1 MPLVNRVMEEMEE
14 TDSLPHSHSHSLS
27 VSLFLCRPLDF
38 KLKYEFIDLHQDG
51 LPQGG
56 GELDCNR
63 KFVSSLMDRKDP
75 AIFRSVRNIFLFG
88 RGGTRHLKCVY
99 RFEALRGER
108 VRIKLRKVTT
118 SNRDCYSRLDED
130 INRSF
135 CYGDTNVRVEVCLQ
149 LPQSK
154 VL

>member
-1 MPLVNRVMEEMEE
+1 M
-14 TDSLPHSHSHSLS
+14 
-27 VSLFLCRPLDF
+27 
-38 KLKYEFIDLHQDG
+38 KYEFIDLHQDG

-88 RGGTRHLKCVY
+88 RGGTRNLKCVY

-118 SNRDCYSRLDED
+118 SNRPCYSRLDED
-130 INRSF
+130 VNRSF
-135 CYGDTNVRVEVCLQ
+135 CYGDTNVRVEVSGIMHN
-149 LPQSK
+149 PSW

>member
-1 MPLVNRVMEEMEE
+1 MPLIFSFVY
-14 TDSLPHSHSHSLS
+14 SS
-27 VSLFLCRPLDF
+27 RPLEF

-51 LPQGG
+51 LPMGG

-63 KFVSSLMDRKDP
+63 KFVSNLMDRKDP

-88 RGGTRHLKCVY
+88 RGGTRNLKCVY
-99 RFEALRGER
+99 KFEGMRGER

-118 SNRDCYSRLDED
+118 LNRNCMSRVDED

-135 CYGDTNVRVEVCLQ
+135 CYGDTSVKVEVSVNINVTIANALTEINN
-149 LPQSK
+149 
-154 VL
+154 